1 MENFGLPHEC
11 LNKIKEVLLKYPK
24 VERVLIYGSRAKGT
38 NQPGSDID
46 LAIIAPEMSLSEFLS
61 LYAELEELEIPYM
74 IDLSK
79 FELLAKEVKEHI
91 SRVGKTIYERKGS
104 P

>member
-1 MENFGLPHEC
+1 MLSGWP
-11 LNKIKEVLLKYPK
+11 LNKVFLY
-24 VERVLIYGSRAKGT
+24 
-38 NQPGSDID
+38 SDLD
-46 LAIIAPEMSLSEFLS
+46 
-61 LYAELEELEIPYM
+61 ELEIPYM